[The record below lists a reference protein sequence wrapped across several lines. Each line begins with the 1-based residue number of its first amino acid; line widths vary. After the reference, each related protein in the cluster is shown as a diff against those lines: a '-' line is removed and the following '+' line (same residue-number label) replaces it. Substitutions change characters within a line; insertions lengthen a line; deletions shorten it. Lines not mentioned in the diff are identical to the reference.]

1 MKCHVERLDNMLIL
15 NNITKKY
22 KTRSKTNV
30 YALNDVSITFPD
42 KGLCIISGK
51 SGSGKTTLL
60 NILGGLDINFEG
72 QFSVN
77 GNKLSTKKDF
87 ANYRNSY
94 ISLVFQDYN
103 LIDDLTIEENL
114 LLSYKLSKQNS
125 KLKLKVP

>member
-1 MKCHVERLDNMLIL
+1 MLIL

-77 GNKLSTKKDF
+77 GNKLSTKKRF
-87 ANYRNSY
+87 C
-94 ISLVFQDYN
+94 
-103 LIDDLTIEENL
+103 
-114 LLSYKLSKQNS
+114 
-125 KLKLKVP
+125 